1 MKTKILMAVGV
12 ILILVVA
19 ILAGCSTTNSTAPI
33 SSVPNQTT
41 TVTSTVSGTSVSG
54 NQPLTLKMDTQQ
66 SGIWVNGEGKVSV
79 APDVATLTLGV
90 YSQKD
95 KVSSAQTEAA
105 SAMDSII
112 KALTSNGIDK
122 KDIQTQ
128 NFSIQ
133 QVTKWD
139 DKGQVQVVIGY
150 SVTNMVVAK
159 IRNLDKVGTIIDASV
174 TAGGDLIRVNGID
187 FSREDTTQY
196 YLQARELA
204 MNKAKAKA
212 DQMASLSGVKLGKP
226 VYITESTYVPPRTYT
241 TNSYKMDMAGGAS
254 VPTTS
259 INPGELDVIVDVQV
273 TYAIE

>member
-12 ILILVVA
+12 MLILVVTV
-19 ILAGCSTTNSTAPI
+19 LAGCGTTNSNNST
-33 SSVPNQTT
+33 VPNATT
-41 TVTSTVSGTSVSG
+41 TVTTTVSGGSVSG
-54 NQPLTLKMDTQQ
+54 TQPLTLKMDNQQ
-66 SGIWVNGEGKVSV
+66 TGIWVNGEGKVSV
-79 APDVATLTLGV
+79 APDLATLTLGV

-95 KVSSAQTEAA
+95 KVSAAQTEAA
-105 SAMDSII
+105 SAMDRII
-112 KALTSNGIDK
+112 SALTSSGIDK

-139 DKGQVQVVIGY
+139 DKNQEQVVIGY

-174 TAGGDLIRVNGID
+174 TAGGDLIRINGID

-204 MNKAKAKA
+204 MKKAKAKA

-226 VYITESTYVPPRTYT
+226 VYITESTYVPPRSYS
-241 TNSYKMDMAGGAS
+241 TNSYKMDMAGGAA

-259 INPGELDVIVDVQV
+259 INPGELDVIVDVNV